1 MSYRQ
6 RSYRRMSR
14 AVAKA
19 ANAAAVGERPDL
31 ARHEMD
37 RVLVWSNQP
46 PLPKPAGWGKPKAR
60 RAAGL

>member
-1 MSYRQ
+1 
-6 RSYRRMSR
+6 
-14 AVAKA
+14 VAKA

>member
-1 MSYRQ
+1 MSYRH
-6 RSYRRMSR
+6 RSYRKMSR

-37 RVLVWSNQP
+37 RVLVWSNQA
-46 PLPKPAGWGKPKAR
+46 PLPKPTWWGKPKGQ
-60 RAAGL
+60 RAVQL